1 MPFSIASPAWALG
14 TCLGVVLG
22 NVLPARIVV
31 ALSVALYGMFL
42 AIIIPP
48 AKKNRVV
55 AGLILLSFALS
66 FLFDRAPFLGFMSS
80 GVRTIVLT
88 VAISLGAAL
97 LFPIREEKE
106 EARDEA

>member
-1 MPFSIASPAWALG
+1 
-14 TCLGVVLG
+14 
-22 NVLPARIVV
+22 
-31 ALSVALYGMFL
+31 MFL

-66 FLFDRAPFLGFMSS
+66 FLFDRVALFDFMSS

-97 LFPIREEKE
+97 LFPIRDEKE
-106 EARDEA
+106 DKRDEA